1 METVHI
7 LTVVDGFNH
16 FLLGDML
23 GQGKLYDETVHI
35 RILVQFAY
43 LGEQF
48 LFSNVCLVADK

>member
-1 METVHI
+1 MKAVHI
-7 LTVVDGFNH
+7 LAVVDGFNH

-43 LGEQF
+43 LGKQL
-48 LFSNVCLVADK
+48 LFGNVCLVADK